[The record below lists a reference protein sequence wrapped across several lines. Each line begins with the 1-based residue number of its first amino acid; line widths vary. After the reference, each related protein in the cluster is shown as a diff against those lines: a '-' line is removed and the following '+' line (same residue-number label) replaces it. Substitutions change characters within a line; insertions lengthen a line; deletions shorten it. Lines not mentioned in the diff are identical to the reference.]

1 FCSFFFQAEDGI
13 RDFHVT
19 GVQTCA
25 LPIYRGAA
33 GRGLAPTKDATLSHT
48 ALTPFVYTVSTTK
61 RTGFMARSLTLSQTR
76 PMKFFADSN
85 ALPTSST
92 PFFMFSNTGLIPE
105 FQTVEITVLIALNA
119 GEMMLRQIHKITGA
133 STFSM

>member
-1 FCSFFFQAEDGI
+1 YSFRLSRASTSSAFEVVPTLTFPPEAN
-13 RDFHVT
+13 
-19 GVQTCA
+19 
-25 LPIYRGAA
+25 RGAA

-92 PFFMFSNTGLIPE
+92 PFFMFSNMYLIHE
-105 FQTVEITVLIALNA
+105 FQTVEITVLIVLYA